1 MHIEFVGN
9 HYTAYRGG
17 GEPTDNY
24 HNWSSVPIDFGTRR
38 PNPFEYNANNFYS
51 STVIVSDNDCILT
64 EITFTILSENDGKY
78 IETDQVYKA
87 SISNK
92 TIEYSNSLYV
102 TFDTNVGGTL
112 GCCGCY
118 IKSKPDFHGLKIS
131 VKTSAD
137 TQPPTPPAEHLVF
150 PNGVPTGYTLH
161 TTDGTNMGDIID
173 VSQLKAV
180 SGTTFPSF
188 GLLKDE
194 DHYTYEDSGGFT
206 LPEININ
213 GTDTL
218 TADEFYDYTVGSG
231 YIFNNT
237 SKKYVS
243 ADFQPVISDLP
254 KATPTGATLRT
265 VTLNRS
271 FCTADKEDSNSIEDG
286 SAFTVNFT
294 ANSGYIFK
302 VAPYYNSGS
311 NKIEGEITDSTHAII
326 TINSVTSD
334 IEIIAACEKSEPTPD
349 TGLAFTHVYNPTFSQ
364 LKEAANTLF
373 TNTATGETI
382 NLQQYVI
389 SVHKLFVPVPTN
401 ENSETIRFWKYD
413 TGVASKVINQ
423 TKVKVSCGKVSIPEK
438 WNNALDYSPYTTVRI
453 WLPFLGFYDLSIDEL
468 MNDEIELTYTIDI
481 LSGKALAEIWH
492 NDKVIYRF
500 VGTAKVD
507 EPYYVESGHN
517 TSQAYING
525 AYNMADFT
533 PYLLLDRPQNLTP
546 SNTSLHGQPTYRIT
560 TISEC
565 SGYIRC
571 SQVFASGMTAT
582 DEEKQEI
589 ESLLKSGVLVD

>member
-1 MHIEFVGN
+1 
-9 HYTAYRGG
+9 
-17 GEPTDNY
+17 
-24 HNWSSVPIDFGTRR
+24 
-38 PNPFEYNANNFYS
+38 
-51 STVIVSDNDCILT
+51 
-64 EITFTILSENDGKY
+64 
-78 IETDQVYKA
+78 
-87 SISNK
+87 
-92 TIEYSNSLYV
+92 
-102 TFDTNVGGTL
+102 
-112 GCCGCY
+112 
-118 IKSKPDFHGLKIS
+118 
-131 VKTSAD
+131 
-137 TQPPTPPAEHLVF
+137 
-150 PNGVPTGYTLH
+150 
-161 TTDGTNMGDIID
+161 MGDTID
-173 VSQLKAV
+173 ASQLKAV
-180 SGTTFPSF
+180 SGVTFPSF

-194 DHYTYEDSGGFT
+194 DHYKYEDLGSFS
-206 LPEININ
+206 LPEINVN

-311 NKIEGEITDSTHAII
+311 NKIEGEITDSTHATI
-326 TINSVTSD
+326 TINSVTGD
-334 IEIIAACEKSEPTPD
+334 IEIIAACEKSEPAPD
-349 TGLAFTHVYNPTFSQ
+349 TGLAFTRVYNPTFSQ

-481 LSGKALAEIWH
+481 LSGKAIAEIWN
-492 NDKVIYRF
+492 NDTVIYRF
-500 VGTAKVD
+500 VGTAKFD
-507 EPYYVESGHN
+507 DPYYVESGHN

-525 AYNMADFT
+525 AYNMANFT

-560 TISEC
+560 AISEC